1 MSCTPFLRGYLMSA
15 PGLYVTDGDIIC
27 DLPYLSVLGCRFCLF
42 NRRWS
47 YPEWVIFCFAFIHL
61 RLNNCWLPSYMKST
75 TASSSL
81 FITLSR
87 QNVCNIAN
95 NMDNFSSLVRWH
107 VFKYSKLLDV
117 SFETVWGS
125 QEPIQSTQTIS
136 CVLRPSP
143 KTFAPTSK
151 ITLAKKARYW
161 IIWTSKQPT
170 GCRKWVLFSGN
181 RGLLG

>member
-1 MSCTPFLRGYLMSA
+1 
-15 PGLYVTDGDIIC
+15 
-27 DLPYLSVLGCRFCLF
+27 
-42 NRRWS
+42 
-47 YPEWVIFCFAFIHL
+47 
-61 RLNNCWLPSYMKST
+61 MKST
-75 TASSSL
+75 TSSASL

-95 NMDNFSSLVRWH
+95 NMDNFSSLARWD

-143 KTFAPTSK
+143 NTFAPTSK
-151 ITLAKKARYW
+151 LTLAKKARCW
-161 IIWTSKQPT
+161 IIWTSKQAT
-170 GCRKWVLFSGN
+170 GCLKWVLFSGKVEIVAFLAK
-181 RGLLG
+181 GLLMRITKNIYIPSLSHVGPLWYVKF

>member
-1 MSCTPFLRGYLMSA
+1 
-15 PGLYVTDGDIIC
+15 
-27 DLPYLSVLGCRFCLF
+27 
-42 NRRWS
+42 
-47 YPEWVIFCFAFIHL
+47 
-61 RLNNCWLPSYMKST
+61 MKST
-75 TASSSL
+75 PSSAFL

-95 NMDNFSSLVRWH
+95 NMGNFSSLVRWD

-170 GCRKWVLFSGN
+170 GCLKWVLFIGKVEIVASA
-181 RGLLG
+181 RGLLMRITKNLYIPSLSHVGPLWYVKF